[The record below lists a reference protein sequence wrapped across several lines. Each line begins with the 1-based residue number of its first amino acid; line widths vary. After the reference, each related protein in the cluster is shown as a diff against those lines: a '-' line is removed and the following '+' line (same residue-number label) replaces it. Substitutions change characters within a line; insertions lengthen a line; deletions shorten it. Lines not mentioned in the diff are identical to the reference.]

1 MRNTFNVSF
10 VCRSSKVQKTGKA
23 PVEMS
28 IIINGQRTYLNLP
41 RKEDP
46 KEFKKTPLCQGIF
59 DERPSISM
67 TDYKNSANDKL
78 RFFDTEDACKDEW
91 NEILHYWE
99 LAAAK
104 DNHFRLYMPKPYFL
118 EVYNR
123 GKKYRLYR
131 LNIT

>member
-1 MRNTFNVSF
+1 MNQTNVDEAKMRKLFAMLGGN
-10 VCRSSKVQKTGKA
+10 
-23 PVEMS
+23 
-28 IIINGQRTYLNLP
+28 Y
-41 RKEDP
+41 D
-46 KEFKKTPLCQGIF
+46 EFKNTPLCQGIF

-118 EVYNR
+118 EVFNR

-131 LNIT
+131 LNIA